1 MAILH
6 YARMCFKEEKAHKRL
21 EMRGEREASNDA
33 IRNHLCTWQ
42 DTLGRA
48 IEAKAQADVIVL
60 LQLWTCTSEVG
71 ISVIGPYYISS
82 GSYSGI
88 RSLII
93 PLGCRVPL
101 LVPSHGHTQ
110 NQPPLASTV
119 IH

>member
-1 MAILH
+1 
-6 YARMCFKEEKAHKRL
+6 MCFKEEKAHKRL
-21 EMRGEREASNDA
+21 EMKGEREASKDA
-33 IRNHLCTWQ
+33 IRNHL
-42 DTLGRA
+42 LGRA

-71 ISVIGPYYISS
+71 ISVIGPYYVSS

-93 PLGCRVPL
+93 PLDCRDPF
-101 LVPSHGHTQ
+101 LVPSRGHTQ
-110 NQPPLASTV
+110 NQPPLASMV